1 MKKQENL
8 LDLRLG
14 SWDWEAEKT
23 HGGKKVKQRSQV
35 WCEAATVSGA
45 VWVGCGS
52 NQQGLVFG
60 PLETSS
66 EVFQNKREILN
77 QPLRL
82 EIRENKEKN
91 QTYEIDLKER
101 EMRVEALRLKEGNQL
116 SGVGSKDLSWPWHGE
131 VENWLWFKG

>member
-1 MKKQENL
+1 M
-8 LDLRLG
+8 
-14 SWDWEAEKT
+14 
-23 HGGKKVKQRSQV
+23 
-35 WCEAATVSGA
+35 
-45 VWVGCGS
+45 
-52 NQQGLVFG
+52 FG

-91 QTYEIDLKER
+91 QTYEIDLKEK

-116 SGVGSKDLSWPWHGE
+116 SGVGSKDLS
-131 VENWLWFKG
+131 